1 MIYEGGGGNHN
12 NSTITSTVIMYRF
25 IIDLSHKYN
34 TPPLQKKKSEYYH

>member
-34 TPPLQKKKSEYYH
+34 PPPKKNQSEYYH

>member
-1 MIYEGGGGNHN
+1 MIYEGGGNHN

-34 TPPLQKKKSEYYH
+34 PPPIIK